1 MPFDIIDRLFAIHVW
16 ILKEDQMFQYIDQ
29 DVQVNKQQMVLLTGI
44 DIFVLYQEHLVHDNI
59 QIYF

>member
-29 DVQVNKQQMVLLTGI
+29 DVQVNKQQMVLLTVI